1 MGSAFRAATLSLH
14 RHCPRFVVL
23 PSRSANCGANI
34 TPSLRT
40 ANRQDTMN
48 AFTTL
53 LNDHPLVFF
62 HLLSA
67 VGALALGIV
76 ILSRRKGT
84 TSHRTLGWAWVL
96 LMSVATITS
105 AFLND
110 ASIPHPA
117 RLPNIAGF
125 TPIHAFTALVAV
137 QLPRAIL
144 AIRRGNVSA
153 HQRAMK
159 RIFIGG
165 CVVAGLFTLLPGRFL
180 GNMLWQSLGV
190 A

>member
-1 MGSAFRAATLSLH
+1 
-14 RHCPRFVVL
+14 
-23 PSRSANCGANI
+23 
-34 TPSLRT
+34 
-40 ANRQDTMN
+40 MN
-48 AFTTL
+48 AFTSL
-53 LNDHPLVFF
+53 LNGHPLVFF

-67 VGALALGIV
+67 AGALALGIV

-84 TSHRTLGWAWVL
+84 RSHRALGWGWVL
-96 LMSVATITS
+96 LMSIATITS
-105 AFLND
+105 AFLNN
-110 ASIPHPA
+110 STIPHPT

-125 TPIHAFTALVAV
+125 TPIHAFTALVSV

-144 AIRRGNVSA
+144 AIKRGNVSA

-159 RIFIGG
+159 GIFIGG

-180 GNMLWQSLGV
+180 GHLLWHSIGL